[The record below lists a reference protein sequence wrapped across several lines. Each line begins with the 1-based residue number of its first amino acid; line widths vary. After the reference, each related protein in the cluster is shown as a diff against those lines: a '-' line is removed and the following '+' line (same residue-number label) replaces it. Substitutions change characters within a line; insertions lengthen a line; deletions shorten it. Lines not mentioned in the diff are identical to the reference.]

1 MAQSPRWQAVSSS
14 ASQEIP
20 RILWNPNVH
29 YRIHNYPPPVPVLS
43 QINPF
48 PRPAFWRSL
57 LILSVHTRLGL
68 PGGLF
73 LSCLPT
79 KTLYALLMRA
89 TFPAHLTILDSIT
102 RIVLVDGRSLLVR
115 TNVHSSREA
124 ALFDVLE

>member
-48 PRPAFWRSL
+48 PRPAF
-57 LILSVHTRLGL
+57 
-68 PGGLF
+68 
-73 LSCLPT
+73 
-79 KTLYALLMRA
+79 
-89 TFPAHLTILDSIT
+89 
-102 RIVLVDGRSLLVR
+102 
-115 TNVHSSREA
+115 
-124 ALFDVLE
+124 